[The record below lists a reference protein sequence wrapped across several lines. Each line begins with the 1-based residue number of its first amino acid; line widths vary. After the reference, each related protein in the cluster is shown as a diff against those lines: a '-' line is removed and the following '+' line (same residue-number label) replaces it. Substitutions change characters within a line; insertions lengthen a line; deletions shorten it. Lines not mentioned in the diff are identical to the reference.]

1 MPVSFKALIFDM
13 DGTLFDTEPLH
24 RNAWRE
30 AFAPFNM
37 TFEDEDFIPY
47 NGSSPVNVAC
57 ALIAS
62 RKLNADPVAIATRK
76 KSAVERMLRDDPVA
90 FLPAATLLERYHA
103 DFRIGLGTGSGASTA
118 STLLGRFSFLKH
130 FQAIVSADDVLHP
143 KPHPDTFTQCAAILG
158 VAPAEC
164 LVFEDSDFGLVA
176 AQRAGMS
183 VVDVKAKTFDELRQ
197 YLLPDG

>member
-1 MPVSFKALIFDM
+1 MSFAQIPIYINKQPSEAVWPLITRPNCYFLNMEEIAMPVSFKALIFDM

-130 FQAIVSADDVLHP
+130 FQ
-143 KPHPDTFTQCAAILG
+143 Q
-158 VAPAEC
+158 
-164 LVFEDSDFGLVA
+164 
-176 AQRAGMS
+176 
-183 VVDVKAKTFDELRQ
+183 
-197 YLLPDG
+197 